1 MITIGLGAQA
11 LLANE
16 IEKLTSCAQFYT
28 SKVIEAEDKEFGK
41 ILHDFTKTQPC
52 GIKRNKAGKL
62 AKITPANQRA
72 KAQHWCG
79 TAFHEPEWN
88 PLYMQYLCYQQEID
102 KTNVNFGKKS
112 ESHTGDS
119 LPILHDNKRK
129 PAGANPWNSW
139 KETLPDYGTT
149 TEHGCH
155 NKLQLTPKRTTG
167 PPYRAPEE
175 NSASISP
182 IKAKIKEKAR

>member
-88 PLYMQYLCYQQEID
+88 PLYMQYLCYQQEIGQD
-102 KTNVNFGKKS
+102 QRELLARNPNHTPVIHFQYFMTTKKNQLERIHGTHGRKRYQTMAPRQS
-112 ESHTGDS
+112 TDATTSFS
-119 LPILHDNKRK
+119 LRQKGRLDRPIGHQKRIRHRYLR
-129 PAGANPWNSW
+129 S
-139 KETLPDYGTT
+139 
-149 TEHGCH
+149 
-155 NKLQLTPKRTTG
+155 KR
-167 PPYRAPEE
+167 R
-175 NSASISP
+175 
-182 IKAKIKEKAR
+182 